1 MFFIVAPW
9 QLIKIVSLQYSED
22 HFLKSLHACTPI
34 SFILRSARKK
44 KLQGNNQ
51 RPTKRLPGCTFTILC
66 ISIQW
71 RTQKVSEGAKVLSQS
86 CDVKNQLG
94 ECRRHNYYRVVRG
107 HAPKK
112 FCKIT
117 PKNTH
122 FRTGQIESFS
132 KTKKAFAQWWIF
144 KFRGP
149 RQEFPKIDVL

>member
-1 MFFIVAPW
+1 MRKASKKSMKAQHNFCNCASCGSYAIALQVALCPPL
-9 QLIKIVSLQYSED
+9 QLGYL
-22 HFLKSLHACTPI
+22 
-34 SFILRSARKK
+34 
-44 KLQGNNQ
+44 
-51 RPTKRLPGCTFTILC
+51 
-66 ISIQW
+66 QW
-71 RTQKVSEGAKVLSQS
+71 RTQKVSEGKAKVLSRS
-86 CDVKNQLG
+86 CDVTNQLG
-94 ECRRHNYYRVVRG
+94 ECRRHDHYRVVRE

-122 FRTGQIESFS
+122 FRTGQIGSFS